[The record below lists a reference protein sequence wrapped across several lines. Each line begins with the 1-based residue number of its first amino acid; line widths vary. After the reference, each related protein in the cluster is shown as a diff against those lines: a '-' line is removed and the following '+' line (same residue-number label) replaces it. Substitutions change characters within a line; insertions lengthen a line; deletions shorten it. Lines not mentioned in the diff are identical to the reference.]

1 VFDLHFC
8 WIGSRQFWAALS
20 GRNLSKTML
29 KIRRSANGQVIF
41 TLSGRMDKEH
51 VTALEQLIRSEET
64 GRRIVF
70 DLRDVTLVD
79 HDAIA
84 FLSRCEA
91 DLITLMN
98 CPAYIREWITRQQS
112 GS

>member
-1 VFDLHFC
+1 
-8 WIGSRQFWAALS
+8 
-20 GRNLSKTML
+20 ML
-29 KIRRSANGQVIF
+29 RIRRSANEHVIF
-41 TLSGRMDKEH
+41 TLSGRIDSEDIGE
-51 VTALEQLIRSEET
+51 LEKLIRSEES
-64 GRRIVF
+64 GLRIVF

-84 FLSRCEA
+84 FLNRSEG

-98 CPAYIREWITRQQS
+98 CPAYIREWINRQRS

>member
-1 VFDLHFC
+1 
-8 WIGSRQFWAALS
+8 
-20 GRNLSKTML
+20 ML
-29 KIRRSANGQVIF
+29 RIRRSANEHVIF
-41 TLSGRMDKEH
+41 TLSGRIDREDIPE
-51 VTALEQLIRSEET
+51 LEKLIRSEEN
-64 GRRIVF
+64 GCRIVF

-84 FLSRCEA
+84 FLDRCEG

-98 CPAYIREWITRQQS
+98 CPAYIREWITRQRS

>member
-1 VFDLHFC
+1 
-8 WIGSRQFWAALS
+8 
-20 GRNLSKTML
+20 ML
-29 KIRRSANGQVIF
+29 RIRRSASGQGTY
-41 TLSGRMDKEH
+41 TLSGRIDREDI
-51 VTALEQLIRSEET
+51 AELEKLIRPEES
-64 GRRIVF
+64 GCRIVF

-84 FLSRCEA
+84 FLNRCEG

-98 CPAYIREWITRQQS
+98 CPAYIREWITRQRS